1 MSSAVK
7 YQPSYSIKDY
17 EQWDGDWE
25 LWNGIAVSMSP
36 SAVPEHQYLAS
47 RLTILI
53 GAQLDNQEVCRKCV
67 VVNEIDWKADVNT
80 VVRPDVL
87 ITCDPLPL
95 KHILTPPVFIAEVLS
110 PSTAHKDRTA
120 KRELYQALNVPA
132 YLMLDPADR
141 SLEFLRLG
149 NDGVYRAETL
159 ENQTMALQLTD
170 HCSISVNLETLF
182 PSSAEAER

>member
-1 MSSAVK
+1 MSTAPR
-7 YQPSYSIKDY
+7 YEPRYSIADY

-36 SAVPEHQYLAS
+36 SAVPEHQVIAS
-47 RLTILI
+47 RLLILI
-53 GAQLDNQEVCRKCV
+53 GSQLDNEEVCRQCV
-67 VVNEIDWKADVNT
+67 VVGELDWKADFNT

-87 ITCDPLPL
+87 VTCDPLPP
-95 KHILTPPVFIAEVLS
+95 KRILAPPVFIAEVLS

-120 KRELYQALNVPA
+120 KRELYQAFKVPA
-132 YLMLDPADR
+132 YLMIDPANR

-149 NDGVYRAETL
+149 SDGVYKAEAL

-170 HCSISVNLETLF
+170 QCSIQVSLETLF
-182 PSSAEAER
+182 PS